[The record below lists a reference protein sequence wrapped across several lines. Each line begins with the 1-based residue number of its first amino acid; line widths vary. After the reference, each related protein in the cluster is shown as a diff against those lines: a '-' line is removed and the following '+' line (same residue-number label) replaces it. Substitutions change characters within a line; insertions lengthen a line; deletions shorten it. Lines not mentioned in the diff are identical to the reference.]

1 MDRLRKLSLPVLDP
15 DCYIRRVRVILR
27 LTKAIRDRL
36 IRSYIR
42 KVRIITRCSLTTSI
56 KELLNTH
63 SLPETTLTPCNSEQ
77 HSQTLKMPINN
88 PTKIITGTSNKSK
101 TNDRNSSHQPATIES
116 QLTLRFKICQPR
128 KSSPNSSRQLQD
140 PLIPV
145 CSKTK
150 TTTIPPLTLNLTRHK
165 CLIQENLCSMAT
177 KWPTNHRI
185 KTDKCVLEQSILHT
199 LTLT

>member
-1 MDRLRKLSLPVLDP
+1 M
-15 DCYIRRVRVILR
+15 ILR
-27 LTKAIRDRL
+27 LIKATRDRQ

-56 KELLNTH
+56 KEPLNTH

-77 HSQTLKMPINN
+77 HSQTPKMPINN
-88 PTKIITGTSNKSK
+88 PTKIITGTFNKSK
-101 TNDRNSSHQPATIES
+101 TNDRNSSHLPAIIES
-116 QLTLRFKICQPR
+116 QLTLRFKTCQLP

-140 PLIPV
+140 PLMPV
-145 CSKTK
+145 YSKTK
-150 TTTIPPLTLNLTRHK
+150 TTTIPLLTLNLTRHK
-165 CLIQENLCSMAT
+165 CQIQANLCSMAT

-199 LTLT
+199 LTIT